1 MLGIKVSVA
10 AFAVVISLAVS
21 LVTTELTA
29 EPVTSV
35 QADPMLARIVEIAF
49 ATGFGGPLSGKICT
63 ALGVT
68 RNNEPFPVE
77 QISAGTPEAS
87 RSFNASR
94 HRGRL
99 DVIIALK
106 TKQETTVYLTSAQ
119 GMLEKAV
126 QQKQGGTIQ
135 EIPVTDATPGFEKEK
150 AWWLNSWLKTHDPSL
165 GSK

>member
-1 MLGIKVSVA
+1 MLGIKVCIAPIA
-10 AFAVVISLAVS
+10 AFAVVISL
-21 LVTTELTA
+21 VTPELTA
-29 EPVTSV
+29 EPVSPV

-68 RNNEPFPVE
+68 KDNEPFPVE
-77 QISAGTPEAS
+77 QITAGTPEAS

-106 TKQETTVYLTSAQ
+106 TKQETTVYLASAQ
-119 GMLEKAV
+119 GVLEKAV
-126 QQKQGGTIQ
+126 HQKQGEMIQ

-150 AWWLNSWLKTHDPSL
+150 AWWLDTWLKTREPSL

>member
-1 MLGIKVSVA
+1 MRGIKTSIASIA
-10 AFAVVISLAVS
+10 AFAVVISL
-21 LVTTELTA
+21 VTPELTA
-29 EPVTSV
+29 EPVSSV

-68 RNNEPFPVE
+68 KDNQPFPVE
-77 QISAGTPEAS
+77 QITAGAPESS

-94 HRGRL
+94 HRGHL

-106 TKQETTVYLTSAQ
+106 TKLETTVYLISAQ
-119 GMLEKAV
+119 GVLEKAV
-126 QQKQGGTIQ
+126 QQKQGAMLQ
-135 EIPVTDATPGFEKEK
+135 EIPVAEATQGFEKEK
-150 AWWLNSWLKTHDPSL
+150 SWWLNTWLKTHDPSL